1 MKVEANGFLRL
12 FHCLFVLTHV
22 VVITCQ
28 IEARVPLAR
37 VGLFPQLKRFE
48 GFIHISDHVLVISRR
63 DIELLGFAHALSQ
76 FERLCKR
83 FSGAVS
89 LSGKKIRFSQIL
101 VSRSEIRVKLN
112 GALMKRNGFVGFSNL
127 LQVLSY

>member
-1 MKVEANGFLRL
+1 MQVEANGFLR
-12 FHCLFVLTHV
+12 FFNRLFVLTHV
-22 VVITCQ
+22 DVITCQ

-37 VGLFPQLKRFE
+37 VGLFPQLKRFA
-48 GFIHISDHVLVISRR
+48 GFIYIPDHVLIISRR
-63 DIELLGFAHALSQ
+63 DIELLALADAFSQ

-83 FSGAVS
+83 FSSAVW

-112 GALMKRNGFVGFSNL
+112 GALMKRNRFGLFSSH
-127 LQVLSY
+127 LQLLSY